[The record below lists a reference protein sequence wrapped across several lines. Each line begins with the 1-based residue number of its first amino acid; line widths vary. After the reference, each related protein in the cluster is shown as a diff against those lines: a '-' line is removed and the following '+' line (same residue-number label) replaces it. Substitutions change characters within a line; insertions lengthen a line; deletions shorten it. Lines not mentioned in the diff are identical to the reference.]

1 MKKQYTKIM
10 LAIAALVFSIG
21 YCQAQ
26 YATSLGLRAGKFASG
41 IDVKHFL
48 DPECK
53 IGLELLTGYT
63 LEANGGYFAKLLCIK
78 QVSIRKSNLP
88 FPLTIIFKQSR
99 LQIPLKFI
107 YGAGIH
113 AGYFEDRYYTIKH
126 GEIFVYGD
134 KIMSAGI
141 DATCGFEYNTRKF
154 PVTIGIDATPFYS
167 FYNPGPEWLDL
178 GVSVR
183 YIFR

>member
-1 MKKQYTKIM
+1 M
-10 LAIAALVFSIG
+10 LALAAIIFSAG
-21 YCQAQ
+21 VCNAQ
-26 YATSLGLRAGKFASG
+26 YETGVGLRAGKVSSG

-48 DPECK
+48 NPEFT

-78 QVSIRKSNLP
+78 QIPIRKSNLP
-88 FPLTIIFKQSR
+88 FPLTKIFRQSR

-113 AGYFEDRYYTIKH
+113 AGYFENRYYTIRH
-126 GEIFVYGD
+126 NEIFVYGD
-134 KIMSAGI
+134 QIMSAGI
-141 DATCGFEYNTRKF
+141 DATCGFEYNTRKLPF
-154 PVTIGIDATPFYS
+154 TIGIDATPFYS

-178 GVSVR
+178 GVNVR